1 LTGPL
6 ADLRQEAPRVLDEL
20 ERLQV
25 PARAVGGLGVQLRC
39 PSAARPPLARDYK
52 DLDLATVYAGVR
64 PLTQALEELGYEAD
78 REFNAL
84 HGRER
89 LLFWDAGNQRQLDV
103 FVDRMVLCHTLEL
116 SDRVTLEPRT
126 LPLADLLLAK
136 LQVVEVN
143 ERDLQDSAALLA
155 DHGLGPDGVDA
166 ERITD
171 VLAADWGWWRT
182 ATGTLERVASYA
194 GELDGF
200 AGAPAVAERV
210 GALAER
216 IEAAPKSRRW
226 RMRAKIGERKR
237 WYELPEEI
245 NG

>member
-1 LTGPL
+1 
-6 ADLRQEAPRVLDEL
+6 
-20 ERLQV
+20 
-25 PARAVGGLGVQLRC
+25 
-39 PSAARPPLARDYK
+39 
-52 DLDLATVYAGVR
+52 
-64 PLTQALEELGYEAD
+64 
-78 REFNAL
+78 
-84 HGRER
+84 
-89 LLFWDAGNQRQLDV
+89 
-103 FVDRMVLCHTLEL
+103 
-116 SDRVTLEPRT
+116 
-126 LPLADLLLAK
+126 
-136 LQVVEVN
+136 
-143 ERDLQDSAALLA
+143 
-155 DHGLGPDGVDA
+155 
-166 ERITD
+166 